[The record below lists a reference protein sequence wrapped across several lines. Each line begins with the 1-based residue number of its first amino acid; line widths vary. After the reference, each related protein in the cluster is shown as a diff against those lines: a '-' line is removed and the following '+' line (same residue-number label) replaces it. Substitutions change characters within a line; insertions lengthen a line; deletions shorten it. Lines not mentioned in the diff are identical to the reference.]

1 MYRRILIYGAVSGSI
16 IQVCLFDMMLRHHNT
31 SLRPLTLTSRLT
43 YTTSWLDD
51 ITFRQ
56 HDFSFCLDDI
66 TFRQHDLSLR
76 RDDITFRQHRL
87 LLRRD
92 DITFRLHYRTFIRQH
107 VLTPLPSKPPSNRGK
122 TSAELPDDHHA
133 VKGSK
138 ITRCSDCSRN
148 RTPEVQWCIIR
159 IWNIE

>member
-1 MYRRILIYGAVSGSI
+1 
-16 IQVCLFDMMLRHHNT
+16 MMLRHHDT
-31 SLRPLTLTSRLT
+31 SLRPLTLTLRLT
-43 YTTSWLDD
+43 YTTSCIDD
-51 ITFRQ
+51 ITF
-56 HDFSFCLDDI
+56 C
-66 TFRQHDLSLR
+66 QHDLSLR

-87 LLRRD
+87 SLRRDDITFGQHRLLLCRDDITFRQHRLSLCRD
-92 DITFRLHYRTFIRQH
+92 DITFRLHYRTFRQH

-148 RTPEVQWCIIR
+148 RTPD
-159 IWNIE
+159 NG

>member
-1 MYRRILIYGAVSGSI
+1 M
-16 IQVCLFDMMLRHHNT
+16 QVCLFDMMLRHHDT
-31 SLRPLTLTSRLT
+31 SLRPLTLTLRFT
-43 YTTSWLDD
+43 YTTS
-51 ITFRQ
+51 
-56 HDFSFCLDDI
+56 CLDDI

-87 LLRRD
+87 LLCRD
-92 DITFRLHYRTFIRQH
+92 DILFRLHYRTFRQH

-122 TSAELPDDHHA
+122 MSAELPDDHHA

-148 RTPEVQWCIIR
+148 RTPEMDNKFSGASYEDGTLNKQVLVQKPILEYTI
-159 IWNIE
+159 